1 MRIRNQKDV
10 WAGILFVGFGAFFTG
25 MARQYELGEAANMG
39 AGYFPTLLGI
49 LLTLLGLIVVAG
61 GMSPNAA
68 SDRVARFS
76 WRTLIFVLGPVG
88 LFGILLN
95 SLGLVLAIAS
105 LIIIASYASHEF
117 RLREALTNAVVL
129 TALSLLVF
137 LWGLNLPFQLWPAFG
152 G

>member
-39 AGYFPTLLGI
+39 AGYFP
-49 LLTLLGLIVVAG
+49 TLLGLIVVAG